1 MQNRATNRSIN
12 CVILSNERR
21 DVIAATEMSAA
32 NAAKVKPAG
41 NTLATNTTFKITDT
55 EFYFAVVTLST
66 EIDSKFLD

>member
-1 MQNRATNRSIN
+1 MQNRAANRSTN

-41 NTLATNTTFKITDT
+41 NTLATNKTFKITDT
-55 EFYFAVVTLST
+55 EFYVAVVTLST

>member
-1 MQNRATNRSIN
+1 MQNRATNRSTN

-41 NTLATNTTFKITDT
+41 NTLATNVTFKITDT
-55 EFYFAVVTLST
+55 EFYVAVVTLST

>member
-1 MQNRATNRSIN
+1 MQNRATNRSTN

-41 NTLATNTTFKITDT
+41 NTLATNATFKITDT
-55 EFYFAVVTLST
+55 EFYVAVVTLST